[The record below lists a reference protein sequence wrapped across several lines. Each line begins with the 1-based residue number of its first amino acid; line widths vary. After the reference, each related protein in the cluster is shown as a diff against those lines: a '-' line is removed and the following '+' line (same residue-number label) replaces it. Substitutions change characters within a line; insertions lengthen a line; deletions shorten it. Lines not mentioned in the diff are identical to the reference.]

1 MAKTRPVDFKVTI
14 PENSFLE
21 TTEKDTMK
29 TTMNSKEGTRKMKH
43 LTKKK
48 SMINQK
54 GLKTK

>member
-54 GLKTK
+54 RKD